1 MKNSDMADYNQD
13 EINALI
19 AACLAG
25 SAAAEDFERL
35 NRWVSDTRDNQL
47 YYQRMKNIWELWHND
62 INPRDVDIEK
72 AYLKVQERLGFLRK
86 SSVVFTFLLRAA
98 AILFLPM
105 LAGSYYLGA
114 LSKEKQARAVKPV
127 YNEVSAAFGTRSLLT
142 LDDGSRVWLNS
153 GSRLKYPKD
162 FSGHCREVF
171 LSGEGYFEV
180 ESDASRPFIV
190 HTKRLNVRATGTK
203 FNVNVSSI
211 EKAAQITLVEGKVS
225 VSKNVAG
232 GKTVELSKMMPS
244 QHLAF
249 DTLSGSFKLLSEDTY
264 RFIAWKDGKLIFR
277 NEPLED
283 VIKRIGYYYNVD
295 IELKDEKLKEY
306 RYRATFEEESLDEI
320 LHLLKISSPVDYR
333 EVKREPLPD
342 GSFPKKK
349 IIIFPARKIRA

>member
-1 MKNSDMADYNQD
+1 MADYNQD
-13 EINALI
+13 EINSII

-35 NRWVSDTRDNQL
+35 NAWISDNKDNLL
-47 YYQRMKNIWELWHND
+47 YYQRMKNIWELWHNE
-62 INPRDVDIEK
+62 INPHDVNLEK
-72 AYLKVQERLGFLRK
+72 AHLKVQGRLGFVRK

-105 LAGSYYLGA
+105 LAGSYYLGT
-114 LSKEKQARAVKPV
+114 LSEEKKAIAVKPV

-153 GSRLKYPKD
+153 GSKLKYPKD
-162 FSGHCREVF
+162 FSGRHREVF

-190 HTKRLNVRATGTK
+190 RTKRLNVRATGTR

-232 GKTVELSKMMPS
+232 GKTVEISKMTPS

-249 DTLSGSFKLLSEDTY
+249 DTLSGSFNLLTEDTY

-283 VIKRIGYYYNVD
+283 VIKRIGYFYNVD

>member
-1 MKNSDMADYNQD
+1 MEDYNQE
-13 EINALI
+13 EINSLI

-25 SAAAEDFERL
+25 SATAKDTDRL
-35 NRWVSDTRDNQL
+35 DTWVSDSKDNLL

-62 INPRDVDIEK
+62 VNPHDVDIEK
-72 AYLKVQERLGFLRK
+72 AYLKVKGRLGFIRK
-86 SSVVFTFLLRAA
+86 SSIALTFLLKAA

-105 LAGSYYLGA
+105 LAGSYYLGTLRHETLA
-114 LSKEKQARAVKPV
+114 NSSNPV
-127 YNEVSAAFGTRSLLT
+127 YNEVSAAFGTRSMLT

-153 GSRLKYPKD
+153 GSKLKYPQD
-162 FSGHCREVF
+162 FASRRREVF
-171 LSGEGYFEV
+171 LTGEGYFEV

-190 HTKRLNVRATGTK
+190 HTKRLNVRATGTR

-225 VSKNVAG
+225 VSKNVTG
-232 GKTVELSKMMPS
+232 GKAVEISKMVPG
-244 QHLAF
+244 QHLAL
-249 DTLSGSFKLLSEDTY
+249 DTLSGSYNLLTEDTY
-264 RFIAWKDGKLIFR
+264 RFVAWKDGKLIFR

-283 VIKRIGYYYNVD
+283 VIKRISYFYNVD

>member
-1 MKNSDMADYNQD
+1 
-13 EINALI
+13 
-19 AACLAG
+19 
-25 SAAAEDFERL
+25 
-35 NRWVSDTRDNQL
+35 
-47 YYQRMKNIWELWHND
+47 
-62 INPRDVDIEK
+62 
-72 AYLKVQERLGFLRK
+72 
-86 SSVVFTFLLRAA
+86 LRAA

-105 LAGSYYLGA
+105 LAGSYYLGT
-114 LSKEKQARAVKPV
+114 LRHETRANSSNPF
-127 YNEVSAAFGTRSLLT
+127 YNEVSAAFGTRSMLT

-153 GSRLKYPKD
+153 GSKLKYPQD
-162 FSGHCREVF
+162 FASRRREVF
-171 LSGEGYFEV
+171 LTGEGYFEV

-190 HTKRLNVRATGTK
+190 HTKRLNVRATGTR

-211 EKAAQITLVEGKVS
+211 EKAAQITLVEGKIS

-232 GKTVELSKMMPS
+232 GKTVEISKMAPS

-249 DTLSGSFKLLSEDTY
+249 DTLSGSFNLLTEDTY
-264 RFIAWKDGKLIFR
+264 RFVAWKDGKLIFR

-283 VIKRIGYYYNVD
+283 VIKRISYFYNVD

-349 IIIFPARKIRA
+349 IIIFPARKSRA

>member
-1 MKNSDMADYNQD
+1 MANYNQE
-13 EINALI
+13 EINSLI

-25 SAAAEDFERL
+25 SAKVEDIDRL
-35 NRWVSDTRDNQL
+35 NEWVSYSKDNLL

-62 INPRDVDIEK
+62 INPHDVDIEK
-72 AYLKVQERLGFLRK
+72 AYIKTKGRLGFLRK
-86 SSVVFTFLLRAA
+86 SSVVLTFLLRAA

-105 LAGSYYLGA
+105 LAGSYYLGT
-114 LSKEKQARAVKPV
+114 LREETRAMSSKPV
-127 YNEVSAAFGTRSLLT
+127 YNEVSAAFGTRSMLT

-153 GSRLKYPKD
+153 GSKLKYPHD
-162 FSGHCREVF
+162 FSSRRREVF
-171 LSGEGYFEV
+171 LTGEGYFEV

-190 HTKRLNVRATGTK
+190 HTKRLNVRATGTR

-211 EKAAQITLVEGKVS
+211 EKAAQITLIEGKIS

-232 GKTVELSKMMPS
+232 GKTVEISKMEPS

-249 DTLSGSFKLLSEDTY
+249 DTLSGSFNLLSEDTY

-283 VIKRIGYYYNVD
+283 VIKRIGYFYNVD